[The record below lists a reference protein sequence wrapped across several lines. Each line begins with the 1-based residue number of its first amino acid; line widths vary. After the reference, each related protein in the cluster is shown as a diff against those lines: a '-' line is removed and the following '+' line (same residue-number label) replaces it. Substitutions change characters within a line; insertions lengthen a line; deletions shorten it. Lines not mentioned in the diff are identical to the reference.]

1 MELGTVIDALYES
14 EINCSI
20 ASAWDNG
27 FTVKLG
33 DEMNGFVAEKDCR
46 TSSEAAMFL
55 DDAAHQHYPDS
66 THALGRDEW
75 ERRHVTRNTGIR
87 IVSRNEK

>member
-1 MELGTVIDALYES
+1 
-14 EINCSI
+14 
-20 ASAWDNG
+20 
-27 FTVKLG
+27 
-33 DEMNGFVAEKDCR
+33 MNGFVAEKDWR

-55 DDAAHQHYPDS
+55 DNAAHQHYPDS
-66 THALGRDEW
+66 THALDRDEW